1 MKTDTETGEITVMS
15 SEDSMVAMMN
25 KKEIDQQIATAKK
38 YPRSVSTFRK
48 DAMSMVTLNER
59 IAESCIYALP
69 RGSKTIEGASARLAE
84 IIVSCWG
91 NSRAGARIVNET
103 DDFIVAQAVF
113 HDLERNVCLTY
124 EVQRRITDK
133 NGRKFQADM
142 IGVTANAACSIA
154 LRNAILKG
162 VPKAFWDDIY
172 EKAREVVRGDFATL
186 ANRRADI
193 FAKCQ
198 GFGINKDQIFE
209 LLEIGGEADV
219 TLDHIVTL
227 RGLLTAIRDGDTTPE
242 QAFPASLQPKTV
254 KKELKACTGEEF
266 AAQKGKWK
274 KAVEAGKK
282 TTDEL
287 IAIVTTSVL
296 LSEEQKT
303 EIQTWKKEGEK

>member
-1 MKTDTETGEITVMS
+1 MKTDTETGGITVMS

-25 KKEIDQQIATAKK
+25 KNEIDQQIATAKK

-69 RGSKTIEGASARLAE
+69 RGGKTIEGASARMAE

-133 NGRKFQADM
+133 YGKKFQADM

-242 QAFPASLQPKTV
+242 QAFPASSQPKTA
-254 KKELKACTGEEF
+254 KKELKVCTDDEF
-266 AAQKGKWK
+266 ITRTPVLKKG
-274 KAVEAGKK
+274 VTSGKK
-282 TTDEL
+282 TPAEV
-287 IAIVTTSVL
+287 IALASTLTILT
-296 LSEEQKT
+296 EQQKA
-303 EIQTWKKEGEK
+303 EISSWKEGEK